1 MDFPCDDAFLNAAC
15 VALHTFQN
23 ALSRLGPEWAVPGEG
38 PTPSTPWVLGGSG
51 WLTHGKEEAPR
62 PDIPR
67 PQLKNPADTVNR
79 KRPCQEVKGR
89 NLALCWFLCLSFL
102 VCRSC
107 APLLALP
114 MIFFHEDGSGPLPV
128 AWSGPLSRLSPP
140 GCSWTCWSRRYAS
153 RDTP

>member
-15 VALHTFQN
+15 VALHTFQC

-38 PTPSTPWVLGGSG
+38 PTPSTPWVLGGSSWKG
-51 WLTHGKEEAPR
+51 GSPKARHSQAPAEE
-62 PDIPR
+62 
-67 PQLKNPADTVNR
+67 
-79 KRPCQEVKGR
+79 PCGYGQPKAKGR
-89 NLALCWFLCLSFL
+89 NLVLCWFLCLSFL

-114 MIFFHEDGSGPLPV
+114 MIFFYEDGSGPLPV
-128 AWSGPLSRLSPP
+128 AWSGPLSRLSLP

-153 RDTP
+153 RGTP